1 MAPWSPRSAR
11 SPACSSGRSDGARRR
26 AVLIAGDIGIGLIL
40 TIVVL
45 AYRRRTPATR
55 PRHSDTVG
63 EAAKGV
69 LASFALAVLLV
80 EGVFPG
86 AWLIVAY
93 SLYGGP
99 LEDRLPLGA
108 SLAACCAR
116 WPSASSFRPMPVS
129 PAISPCFCPVAGA
142 SVLQTPTGLFL

>member
-1 MAPWSPRSAR
+1 
-11 SPACSSGRSDGARRR
+11 
-26 AVLIAGDIGIGLIL
+26 VLIAGDIGIGLIL

-45 AYRRRTPATR
+45 AYRRRTPTIR

-63 EAAKGV
+63 EVAKAV

-108 SLAACCAR
+108 S
-116 WPSASSFRPMPVS
+116 
-129 PAISPCFCPVAGA
+129 IG
-142 SVLQTPTGLFL
+142 SVLRAMAIGLVISTYAGISSYIALFLPSRRR